1 MTRDNALYFFTAAT
15 ALFGLLMVGYF
26 IIQSGRP
33 SADVLAKYEET
44 QHLIRISDYEPGET
58 RLVVINNA
66 PIIVWRRDAE
76 EIKLAKLQDI
86 KVIWPVPVS
95 YPTSKHSFQIASD
108 ADLTIDHEWFF
119 ALARNPNSFGCNVY
133 SKMGDFHGF
142 YDPCR
147 GSHFDLT
154 GRWQKGPSGSGNLW
168 FVPAKKT
175 EDGNFIKLTVDHLP
189 NLKR

>member
-1 MTRDNALYFFTAAT
+1 MIRDKILYFITATT
-15 ALFGLLMVGYF
+15 ALFGLLMTGYF
-26 IIQSGRP
+26 IIQTGRP

-44 QHLIRISDYEPGET
+44 QHLIRISDYEPGEP

-76 EIKLAKLQDI
+76 EIKLAKLQDL
-86 KVIWPVPVS
+86 KVLWPVPLS

-119 ALARNPNSFGCNVY
+119 ALARIPNSMGCVMH
-133 SKMGDFHGF
+133 SKAGDFHGF
-142 YDPCR
+142 FDPCR
-147 GSHFDLT
+147 GNHFDLA
-154 GRWQKGPSGSGNLW
+154 GRWRKGSSPNNLW
-168 FVPAKKT
+168 FVPAQKT
-175 EDGNFIKLTVDHLP
+175 EDGKFIKLTLDHLP